1 MAALVKHFKSL
12 RRAGVFAEYS
22 HSADVPEFNRFNL
35 IYGFNGCGKTTLSRI
50 LRSIEQGAKSVLL
63 PEDCEFSICFTE
75 GPDLTQT
82 SCNGAKHPT
91 IVVFNEDFIA
101 ENLRWREGQASPVY
115 FIGEEQ
121 ARLSELVDRVANRL
135 DRRKL
140 AQQTVEIRQDNLTG
154 ELTEFKRDLA
164 RLIASELNL
173 GRRYVATQLEQDYT
187 AINFAGYRLLT
198 DEEIK
203 ARKELINRTSAAST
217 VAPIAGLPVEF
228 SSYFQQIQV
237 VCTES
242 FAAAALDELKQHAEM
257 LKWVKEGLDYHTSHS
272 LESCLFC
279 GNNFT
284 RDRAAALRANIDA
297 RFERTIE
304 STRAL
309 HDARAKYFDEIDKFQ
324 QHLPAAVALD
334 SSLADQYG
342 MVRERLLAC
351 ASALHGILTQ
361 AREPLDAKLR
371 TPNIAV
377 DTSLWRHDAR
387 KHCCATLL
395 GRRTPIFTRTM
406 KRCHDSRR
414 KRPRL
419 LAHSK
424 PTTFWAAR
432 HAMMN

>member
-1 MAALVKHFKSL
+1 M
-12 RRAGVFAEYS
+12 
-22 HSADVPEFNRFNL
+22 
-35 IYGFNGCGKTTLSRI
+35 
-50 LRSIEQGAKSVLL
+50 
-63 PEDCEFSICFTE
+63 
-75 GPDLTQT
+75 
-82 SCNGAKHPT
+82 
-91 IVVFNEDFIA
+91 FNEDFIA

-121 ARLSELVDRVANRL
+121 ARLSELVDRVADRL
-135 DRRKL
+135 DRRRL
-140 AQQTVEIRQDNLTG
+140 VQQTVEIRQDNLSG

-173 GRRYVATQLEQDYT
+173 GRRYVATQLEQDYS
-187 AINFAGYRLLT
+187 AINLAGYRLLT

-272 LESCLFC
+272 LENCLFC

-284 RDRAAALRANIDA
+284 SDRAAALRANIDA

-304 STRAL
+304 LAQAL

-324 QHLPAAVALD
+324 QRLPAAAAFD

-351 ASALHGILTQ
+351 ASALHSTLTQ
-361 AREPLDAKLR
+361 ARGPLDAKLR

-377 DTSLWRHDAR
+377 DTSEINIVEAQRQE
-387 KHCCATLL
+387 TLL
-395 GRRTPIFTRTM
+395 RDLVRQANAHIHAHNEKVSRFEEEKAEAART
-406 KRCHDSRR
+406 
-414 KRPRL
+414 
-419 LAHSK
+419 SK
-424 PTTFWAAR
+424 PTIFLKAR
-432 HAMMN
+432 HATIS